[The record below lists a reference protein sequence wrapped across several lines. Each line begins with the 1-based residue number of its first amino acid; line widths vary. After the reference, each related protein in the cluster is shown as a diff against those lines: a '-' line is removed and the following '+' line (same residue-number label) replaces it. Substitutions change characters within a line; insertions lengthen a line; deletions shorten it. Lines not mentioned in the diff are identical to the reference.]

1 MCNSQVF
8 DALASLGKMINA
20 RVLHWSSS
28 MKDSLET
35 GDLPFL
41 MFDSPLSICLVFHP
55 IGIIHLCESKFC
67 KGNIVYR
74 IMQSAKL
81 FKLLHHAEQKYYMI
95 VHFANC
101 HTLHSFALCIV
112 FCRILH
118 FALFFYWSSASMD
131 GFSVLLKLHKYD
143 LTKQIGMSN
152 LSCQFLKRLVG
163 FF

>member
-1 MCNSQVF
+1 MNLVKIQIIAAQNVIQTRQRTNVQFSGFRCVSISCIDHRQW
-8 DALASLGKMINA
+8 
-20 RVLHWSSS
+20 RTH
-28 MKDSLET
+28 SLET

-81 FKLLHHAEQKYYMI
+81 FKVLHHAEQKYYMI

-112 FCRILH
+112 SCTILH
-118 FALFFYWSSASMD
+118 FALFFNWSSASMD
-131 GFSVLLKLHKYD
+131 GFSVLWKLHKYD
-143 LTKQIGMSN
+143 LTK
-152 LSCQFLKRLVG
+152 
-163 FF
+163 

>member
-1 MCNSQVF
+1 M
-8 DALASLGKMINA
+8 
-20 RVLHWSSS
+20 
-28 MKDSLET
+28 
-35 GDLPFL
+35 
-41 MFDSPLSICLVFHP
+41 
-55 IGIIHLCESKFC
+55 CESKFC

-81 FKLLHHAEQKYYMI
+81 FKVLHHTEQKYYMI

-101 HTLHSFALCIV
+101 HTLHSFALCIL
-112 FCRILH
+112 CKILH

-163 FF
+163 FFYWATWLFGNCTWHNLDKLCFKWASKKSVITWEFFRIKEGCLNMFYKR